1 MNKKAISLV
10 VLVAV
15 GIVGYLTFNYLT
27 RPVAPPSQP
36 TSNGIQTPT
45 TTETGTMQATST
57 DPNAYSIVQE
67 NSHVNF
73 TLDEVLRGS
82 PYTVVGTSTDI
93 GGQIIVDRTKLEDAK
108 IGTIK
113 INARTIKTDDDRRNG
128 MMGRFILKS
137 EDSVNEFITFEAT
150 EITGLPA
157 SANIGDPLH
166 FAITGNLT
174 IAGVTKPATF
184 DAHAVFMNDN
194 TLTATAS
201 TVVKRSDYNLTI
213 PDIPFVANVTDD
225 VTLKIELMAKK

>member
-1 MNKKAISLV
+1 M
-10 VLVAV
+10 
-15 GIVGYLTFNYLT
+15 
-27 RPVAPPSQP
+27 
-36 TSNGIQTPT
+36 
-45 TTETGTMQATST
+45 
-57 DPNAYSIVQE
+57 
-67 NSHVNF
+67 
-73 TLDEVLRGS
+73 
-82 PYTVVGTSTDI
+82 
-93 GGQIIVDRTKLEDAK
+93 DRTKLEDAK